1 MPPLHS
7 CMKSATVVGCRP
19 RQAAAQEGRQGQLV
33 AVKQNMLWAVQS
45 SKAALQAICRHRLV
59 REQELQHKYSAEG
72 LQNRA

>member
-7 CMKSATVVGCRP
+7 CMKSAIVVGCRP